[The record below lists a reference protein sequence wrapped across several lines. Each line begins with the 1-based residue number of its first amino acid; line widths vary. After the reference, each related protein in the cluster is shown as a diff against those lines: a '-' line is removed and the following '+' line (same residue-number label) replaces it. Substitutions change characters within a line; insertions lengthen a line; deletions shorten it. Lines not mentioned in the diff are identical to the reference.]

1 MIDPSSVPDVEE
13 TEVLSRYVLQSR
25 HFRNDKTPRPELF
38 IPHPYQDLSVTRH
51 RDATENELWQVGQ
64 DVAQQ
69 IGKTLYGR
77 FDIQAKDCQVKPLIV
92 KAKPLKNNPNHA
104 DITGWP
110 PSKQDQKELALK
122 IAASK
127 SISKLISPP

>member
-1 MIDPSSVPDVEE
+1 MIDPSNVPPVEE

-38 IPHPYQDLSVTRH
+38 MPHPYQDLSVTRH

-92 KAKPLKNNPNHA
+92 KAQPVENNPNHA
-104 DITGWP
+104 DIIGWP

-127 SISKLISPP
+127 NISQLISPP